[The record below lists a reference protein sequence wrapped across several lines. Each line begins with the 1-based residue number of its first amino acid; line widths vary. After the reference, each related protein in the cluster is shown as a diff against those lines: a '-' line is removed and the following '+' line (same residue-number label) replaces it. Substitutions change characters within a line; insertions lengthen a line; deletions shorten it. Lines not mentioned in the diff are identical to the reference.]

1 MRLVCKNKYILQ
13 ICILLLIHLK
23 ISYGHVT
30 MMLQCVLS
38 KSENIPLYEH
48 KTIIKIRKTNVDAL

>member
-1 MRLVCKNKYILQ
+1 M
-13 ICILLLIHLK
+13 CILLLIHLK